1 MWGENMGE
9 TIHAKV
15 TVHAL
20 SAHALHIKTGITEV
34 KPGGYFNGQGSA
46 HVIKKFAKKAD
57 FPSLGDKECLY
68 VDMEDNITYVW
79 DEGNLTYTP
88 IASDW
93 HDIRIINGGEA

>member
-1 MWGENMGE
+1 MP
-9 TIHAKV
+9 ILYVIIFIPQK
-15 TVHAL
+15 
-20 SAHALHIKTGITEV
+20 SV
-34 KPGGYFNGQGSA
+34 KNHFNGQGSA